1 MSPDYEAEYNNRARV
16 PEHPAIVAGWAR
28 DAAAYRD
35 EVGSRFLRVPYGPS
49 DRQAID
55 LFRPETKQV
64 QTVVVFVHGGYWQA
78 MDRSSFSHLARGLNA
93 QGITVA
99 LPGYDLCP
107 EVRVGEIVAQIREA
121 CRALATESP
130 RLVVA
135 GHSAGGHLAA
145 CMLATDWT
153 KLDATLPHDFVQA
166 AYAISGLFELKP
178 LVSTSINKALEL
190 SEVEAERLS
199 PLLWDAPRD

>member
-1 MSPDYEAEYNNRARV
+1 
-16 PEHPAIVAGWAR
+16 
-28 DAAAYRD
+28 
-35 EVGSRFLRVPYGPS
+35 
-49 DRQAID
+49 
-55 LFRPETKQV
+55 
-64 QTVVVFVHGGYWQA
+64 
-78 MDRSSFSHLARGLNA
+78 
-93 QGITVA
+93 VA

-178 LVSTSINKALEL
+178 LVSTSIN
-190 SEVEAERLS
+190 R
-199 PLLWDAPRD
+199 PLN